1 MKIYNVK
8 IKTMD
13 SDRRVIENGWVEITD
28 GIISAVESGSPEAV
42 TAEDIDGNGRTV
54 YPGFI
59 DIHTHLGLSTS
70 GVGME
75 GEDFNEES
83 EPCTAHIRIVDGIN
97 PIDYSFEL
105 ARKAGVTCCLV
116 SPGSANPVAGSIAAV
131 KTYGTSYALAVR
143 GIVL

>member
-116 SPGSANPVAGSIAAV
+116 SPRSEERRVGKECRSRWSP
-131 KTYGTSYALAVR
+131 YH
-143 GIVL
+143 

>member
-105 ARKAGVTCCLV
+105 GQEKQA
-116 SPGSANPVAGSIAAV
+116 
-131 KTYGTSYALAVR
+131 
-143 GIVL
+143 

>member
-54 YPGFI
+54 YPWFYRHSHTSWTIHKRRRHGGRGF
-59 DIHTHLGLSTS
+59 
-70 GVGME
+70 
-75 GEDFNEES
+75 
-83 EPCTAHIRIVDGIN
+83 
-97 PIDYSFEL
+97 
-105 ARKAGVTCCLV
+105 
-116 SPGSANPVAGSIAAV
+116 
-131 KTYGTSYALAVR
+131 
-143 GIVL
+143 

>member
-42 TAEDIDGNGRTV
+42 TAEDINGNGRTV

-83 EPCTAHIRIVDGIN
+83 EPCTAHIRIVDAFCIGKLC
-97 PIDYSFEL
+97 YFL
-105 ARKAGVTCCLV
+105 YF
-116 SPGSANPVAGSIAAV
+116 GSENRGYHKLCDPVATV
-131 KTYGTSYALAVR
+131 YGV
-143 GIVL
+143 VLV